1 MKKSVIKIFSVLLVC
16 LLIFCACSNEPSA
29 DRIMFHSEIDVL
41 LKSGKKRILNRYES
55 AFFNEDARVFDKD
68 LALLSY
74 ALAAST
80 SEDNA
85 VKTLKAMRFDNLV
98 HHWNDDSSI
107 NGCSYVIGHRK
118 VYDHNLVAVY
128 IRGIG
133 YSVEWAGNMTIGES
147 GNHAGFE
154 TAAAE
159 VYSALKDYLNVYC
172 PEGNFK
178 LWITGYSRAAALTDV
193 LAYSIIRQEEIQIA
207 QKDLFVYAFEPP
219 ASVSDEIVEG
229 FPCIHNIFVESDIVA
244 SIPPAIQTADYGLSR
259 PGTEIKMKSSANRVN
274 TALHKYVGPDVDMPE
289 FTPGDDYSDP
299 AQFLEYFIKGV
310 TGTAEDPSAASLES
324 REKFYTTIQTRLT
337 YLTEV
342 LMKNNR
348 AGLSAL
354 MQYISDNK
362 DQLITIFFRWI
373 ADDGF
378 YNDLKPILDS
388 CGTEY
393 EPSELKTACTLLP
406 SLYLNANLDIF
417 LLTLEADE
425 SMQNNAMYIVSCHY
439 PEVCYALLKGYGI

>member
-1 MKKSVIKIFSVLLVC
+1 MKKSVVIVFSVMLAC
-16 LLIFCACSNEPSA
+16 LLFFCACSQEPSA

-41 LKSGKKRILNRYES
+41 LKSSRKRILNRYET
-55 AFFNEDARVFDKD
+55 AFFNEDARDFDKD

-80 SEDNA
+80 SADNA
-85 VKTLKAMRFDNLV
+85 VKTLKTMRFDNLV
-98 HHWNDDSSI
+98 QHWNDDSNI

-118 VYDHNLVAVY
+118 ANGRNLVAVY

-193 LAYSIIRQEEIQIA
+193 LAYSIIRQEEIQIE

-219 ASVSDEIVEG
+219 ASVSSDIIAGEY
-229 FPCIHNIFVESDIVA
+229 PCIHNIFVESDIVA
-244 SIPPAIQTADYGLSR
+244 SIPPAGYGLSR
-259 PGTEIKMKSSANRVN
+259 PGTDIKMQSSVNRVN
-274 TALHKYVGPDVDMPE
+274 AALHKYVGPDVDMPE
-289 FTPGDDYSDP
+289 FTPGGDNYSDP
-299 AQFLEYFIKGV
+299 ATFLEYFIKGV
-310 TGTAEDPSAASLES
+310 TGTATESYAASLES
-324 REKFYTTIQTRLT
+324 RETFYSTIQTRLT

-393 EPSELKTACTLLP
+393 VAPDLQTACSLLP

-439 PEVCYALLKGYGI
+439 PEVCYALLKAL